1 MGRNIYSY
9 IFSIHKSTLLVFIAI
24 PLGVEIILMPENTNL
39 EITERALFAYEL
51 VVDAVFSITFKLL
64 VYHLS
69 V

>member
-1 MGRNIYSY
+1 
-9 IFSIHKSTLLVFIAI
+9 
-24 PLGVEIILMPENTNL
+24 MPENTNL